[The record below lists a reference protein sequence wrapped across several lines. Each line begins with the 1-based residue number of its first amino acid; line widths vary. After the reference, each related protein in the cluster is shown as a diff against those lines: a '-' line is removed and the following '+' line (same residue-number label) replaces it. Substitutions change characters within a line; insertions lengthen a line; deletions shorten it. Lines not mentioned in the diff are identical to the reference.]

1 MQREGGEREKRKR
14 DKYNQ
19 RVGKR
24 ENERKKERKNFKVKR
39 KMFDCTKF
47 EVKVEPT
54 TYHRRNLTKE

>member
-24 ENERKKERKNFKVKR
+24 ENERKKEERTLR
-39 KMFDCTKF
+39 
-47 EVKVEPT
+47 
-54 TYHRRNLTKE
+54 